1 MYVLPLTVNFGNLA
15 IIHSRT
21 HLDKLPSIL
30 SAVQIG
36 IVLGET
42 TIQPTFQKMLTPICL
57 NDFSRGSLSPNSK
70 QYFLVPALSLGM
82 LGQKLGTVVRHYT
95 VLKVVLVFNFLL
107 TGRLSPLCR
116 RDIKQNGST
125 RLRSHEDNICTRRP
139 SHPYGMCHNGAK

>member
-1 MYVLPLTVNFGNLA
+1 VERNQMAHNVTDIQFWEHVKMYVLPLTVNFGNLA

-21 HLDKLPSIL
+21 HLDKLQSIL

-95 VLKVVLVFNFLL
+95 ILKVYWF
-107 TGRLSPLCR
+107 
-116 RDIKQNGST
+116 
-125 RLRSHEDNICTRRP
+125 
-139 SHPYGMCHNGAK
+139 